1 MLHMTL
7 TLDQRKNILQR
18 EINRYVMRGYKI
30 MSRTDTTARIEKK
43 KNMGRFLL
51 YPSRRNHSV
60 QLSVD
65 ENGNVNVEET
75 KQKP

>member
-1 MLHMTL
+1 M
-7 TLDQRKNILQR
+7 
-18 EINRYVMRGYKI
+18 EINRHVMRGYKVV
-30 MSRTDTTARIEKK
+30 SRTDMTAQLEKK
-43 KNMGRFLL
+43 KDVGRVLL

-75 KQKP
+75 KAVTWAIATT